1 MRENKQKNVL
11 HILLTCFFL
20 STIFIIVTTP
30 LHEAAHW
37 VMSDIDPYS
46 NPVELH
52 LFDDQSLQ
60 KGQHILSSTL
70 GYVVVKETYPGSFK
84 DRPNWI
90 DPIQEI
96 ICVSIQI
103 LLTCFIISKTFVFLS
118 NNQQNK
124 KM

>member
-1 MRENKQKNVL
+1 MKINKQKNAS
-11 HILLTCFFL
+11 HIILISFLL
-20 STIFIIVTTP
+20 STVFIVATTP

-46 NPVELH
+46 EPVELH

-84 DRPNWI
+84 DRPNWF
-90 DPIQEI
+90 DPFQEI

-103 LLTCFIISKTFVFLS
+103 ILTCIIVSKTLNFLM
-118 NNQQNK
+118 NK
-124 KM
+124 KYQIT

>member
-1 MRENKQKNVL
+1 MKKNKQKNVL
-11 HILLTCFFL
+11 FIILIIFLL
-20 STIFIIVTTP
+20 STLLIIATTP

-37 VMSDIDPYS
+37 VMSEIDPFS
-46 NPVELH
+46 EPVELH
-52 LFDDQSLQ
+52 LFDNQSLK

-96 ICVSIQI
+96 ICVCIQI
-103 LLTCFIISKTFVFLS
+103 ILTCVIVSKTL
-118 NNQQNK
+118 NLLMNK
-124 KM
+124 KYQIT